1 MTLLDFT
8 FRTKALNILD
18 IIHYRGQNGGKVVHW
33 RLLQE
38 KPVSCTTAVD
48 TLIEESTTL
57 WRFD

>member
-18 IIHYRGQNGGKVVHW
+18 IIHYRAENGGKVVHW

-38 KPVSCTTAVD
+38 KPTGCTAAVE
-48 TLIEESTTL
+48 TPKGESTTL
-57 WRFD
+57 